1 MKNKKYHTVLKSW
14 KTKNTTIP
22 KSRKTKNNTVP
33 KSWKTKKYHTVPKS
47 RKTKI
52 PHSSKIKQKNHKLI
66 TLTHKYM
73 TKNFPGLVQA
83 LQ

>member
-1 MKNKKYHTVLKSW
+1 MKNKKIPHSSKITKN
-14 KTKNTTIP
+14 KNTTQFQNHE
-22 KSRKTKNNTVP
+22 KQ
-33 KSWKTKKYHTVPKS
+33 
-47 RKTKI
+47 KI